1 MALEKEL
8 KEQRDRLE
16 RVEEENKRLLDEEQ
30 RREKQVVRRVQR
42 AEAAGRATEQISRLK
57 KELEKVNE

>member
-1 MALEKEL
+1 MEKEL

>member
-1 MALEKEL
+1 LALEKEL

-30 RREKQVVRRVQR
+30 RREKQVVRRV
-42 AEAAGRATEQISRLK
+42 
-57 KELEKVNE
+57 

>member
-1 MALEKEL
+1 LEKEL

-30 RREKQVVRRVQR
+30 RREKQVVRRV
-42 AEAAGRATEQISRLK
+42 
-57 KELEKVNE
+57 